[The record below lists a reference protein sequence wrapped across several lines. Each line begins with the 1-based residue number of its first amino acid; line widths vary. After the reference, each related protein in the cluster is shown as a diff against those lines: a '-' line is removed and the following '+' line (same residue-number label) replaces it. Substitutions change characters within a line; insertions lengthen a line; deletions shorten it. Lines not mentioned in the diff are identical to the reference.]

1 MQDREDTDA
10 GAEVFGIGRDGEH
23 GLGRSLEQDVV
34 DCGLVLVGD
43 IGDLSRQREHDVEVG
58 HRQELGL
65 ALGQPLARRR
75 SLALR
80 TVPIATGV
88 VADLRVTARLVLA
101 AYDMAAELCRAAVL
115 DRRHHLEL
123 LEADMAG
130 IGLTPCRSLA
140 AENIRDLQPGTGHRR
155 GRYAGGCS
163 FSPISG
169 FLPGFFLGFLR
180 GCDSRSSGLLMFAIM
195 PVATR
200 V

>member
-1 MQDREDTDA
+1 
-10 GAEVFGIGRDGEH
+10 
-23 GLGRSLEQDVV
+23 
-34 DCGLVLVGD
+34 
-43 IGDLSRQREHDVEVG
+43 
-58 HRQELGL
+58 ELGL

-88 VADLRVTARLVLA
+88 VADLRVTARLVLT

-130 IGLTPCRSLA
+130 IGLTPCRSMA
-140 AENIRDLQPGTGHRR
+140 AENIRDLQLGTGHRR
-155 GRYAGGCS
+155 GRYAGGWS

-169 FLPGFFLGFLR
+169 FSGFFLGFLR

>member
-23 GLGRSLEQDVV
+23 GLGRSLEQDTV